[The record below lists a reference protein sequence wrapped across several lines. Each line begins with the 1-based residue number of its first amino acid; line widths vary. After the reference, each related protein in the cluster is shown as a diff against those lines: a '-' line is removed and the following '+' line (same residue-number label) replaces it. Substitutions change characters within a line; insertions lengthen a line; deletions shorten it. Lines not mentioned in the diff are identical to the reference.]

1 MLIDA
6 PLVEL
11 DLLLV
16 GGLTVDRFADGS
28 TAPGGSVL
36 HAARAG
42 ARAAWRIGA
51 VVLAGDEPEAREGL
65 RELGRLT
72 TGIHVERGGPG
83 SQSIGFEQVET
94 PAGRRMTFLGSGGL
108 LVCPP
113 RAFRPAAVLYAPVAD
128 ELGPGLGGQHYN
140 GTRRGAILQG
150 WLRRL
155 EPGAT
160 VEPLPLSSLPR
171 ALVGS
176 LRAFDL
182 LVASREDLLAEASE
196 PSDQLKAMRAVF
208 GVQPTLIVTDG
219 AEGCWIEE
227 GSGVQHLPVPHRVE
241 GVSSVGAGDVFAAFA
256 LLALGLPGATAREAA
271 VAGMTAVI
279 EMLAARGR

>member
-6 PLVEL
+6 PLIEL

-16 GGLTVDRFADGS
+16 GGLTVDRLADGS

-42 ARAAWRIGA
+42 ARGDWRIGA

-72 TGIHVERGGPG
+72 TEIHVERGGPG
-83 SQSIGFEQVET
+83 SQSIGFEHVET

-128 ELGPGLGGQHYN
+128 ELGIGLGGQHYQ

-182 LVASREDLLAEASE
+182 LVASSEDLLAEASE
-196 PSDQLKAMRAVF
+196 PAAQLAAVRA
-208 GVQPTLIVTDG
+208 LIGGGPFLMVTDG
-219 AEGCWIEE
+219 AEGAWIDD
-227 GSGVQHLPVPHRVE
+227 GSEVQHLPVPRRVE
-241 GVSSVGAGDVFAAFA
+241 GVSGVGAGDVFAAFA
-256 LLALGLPGATAREAA
+256 LLALGLPAATARTAA
-271 VAGMTAVI
+271 VAGMAAVI
-279 EMLAARGR
+279 ELLEARGR